1 MPPWVV
7 YKGMQQSQSGA
18 CHDCTVQPLVEK
30 SRWCRAQCGSS
41 RRAPC
46 EREGRERER
55 EREEHKG
62 RCYYWGGRCRPWPLT
77 LPPGTRW
84 RCLGWEACRCLV
96 WGFGVHGP
104 PQSPPTT
111 STDKYSCCLSVP
123 PLPLF
128 TPHSNSI
135 PTRVPV
141 VPLAIFSQRYSTRI
155 PYPPP
160 NTPPNPPKQ
169 LLTVKMR
176 YSFTIAAL
184 AAVGAA
190 VPQYSVQPISQIS
203 DGQIQAPPATSVDV
217 PVVPSG
223 PAVSTPVAPGVTVT
237 AVVPS
242 GPGETATVI
251 VPSYGASTPVASTGA
266 PAVPISSAPAV
277 PSEVPSAPAT
287 VPVVVPSA
295 PAGNAS
301 VPVVSSTGGAV
312 YPNSTIS
319 VTTGAPSATSGGAG
333 SSPSAPAASGAA
345 AANMASFGGLL
356 LAVAGFVLA

>member
-1 MPPWVV
+1 LFGV
-7 YKGMQQSQSGA
+7 SA
-18 CHDCTVQPLVEK
+18 CTDHPSL
-30 SRWCRAQCGSS
+30 
-41 RRAPC
+41 
-46 EREGRERER
+46 
-55 EREEHKG
+55 
-62 RCYYWGGRCRPWPLT
+62 L
-77 LPPGTRW
+77 LPPAQINTR
-84 RCLGWEACRCLV
+84 AA
-96 WGFGVHGP
+96 F
-104 PQSPPTT
+104 
-111 STDKYSCCLSVP
+111 LS
-123 PLPLF
+123 LLSLF

-135 PTRVPV
+135 STRVPV

-155 PYPPP
+155 PYQ
-160 NTPPNPPKQ
+160 PPNPPSKQ

-203 DGQIQAPPATSVDV
+203 DGQIQAPPATSVVV
-217 PVVPSG
+217 PAVPSG

-237 AVVPS
+237 AIVPS
-242 GPGETATVI
+242 GPGETVTVI
-251 VPSYGASTPVASTGA
+251 VPSYGASTPVASTGG
-266 PAVPISSAPAV
+266 PAVPISSPPAV

-333 SSPSAPAASGAA
+333 SSPSAPAAGGAA
-345 AANMASFGGLL
+345 AANMVSFGGLL

>member
-7 YKGMQQSQSGA
+7 YKGMQQSQSSA

-30 SRWCRAQCGSS
+30 SRWCRAQCGVRDARHVKGRGESE
-41 RRAPC
+41 RRT
-46 EREGRERER
+46 
-55 EREEHKG
+55 KG
-62 RCYYWGGRCRPWPLT
+62 RCYYWGGRCRRWPLT

-84 RCLGWEACRCLV
+84 LCLGWEACRCLV

-104 PQSPPTT
+104 PQSPPAT

-123 PLPLF
+123 PLPLH
-128 TPHSNSI
+128 TALQLNSHPRARCPPRYLQPALLYPHPIS
-135 PTRVPV
+135 TT
-141 VPLAIFSQRYSTRI
+141 QYS
-155 PYPPP
+155 
-160 NTPPNPPKQ
+160 PPKQ

-203 DGQIQAPPATSVDV
+203 DGQIQAPPATSIVV
-217 PVVPSG
+217 PAVPSG

-237 AVVPS
+237 AIVPS

-251 VPSYGASTPVASTGA
+251 VPSYGASTPVASTGG
-266 PAVPISSAPAV
+266 PAVPISSPPAV